1 MQTATRKRKPRQLL
15 TPEQKRF
22 IEANYRKY
30 GPAECARM
38 SGATYNACTGH
49 ANRMGVNFY
58 KRNGGAPVEQPTPIA
73 DADRLLNAKPSD
85 GVIIMPRTAHE
96 HRAAAKWSEARAEDM
111 QPAGYEKS
119 DVQGIKWT
127 AIGLGILALTLA
139 VLYADLRGWL

>member
-1 MQTATRKRKPRQLL
+1 MSRTLKTW
-15 TPEQKRF
+15 TPEERQTLRELYQEYK
-22 IEANYRKY
+22 
-30 GPAECARM
+30 PAAV
-38 SGATYNACTGH
+38 AK
-49 ANRMGVNFY
+49 RMGRSYGSVTAMAHVIGVAN
-58 KRNGGAPVEQPTPIA
+58 KRSANAPKYTPIA